1 MSSIKVD
8 QLVTS
13 MLQAAQGVLAH
24 KWPDARDYAE
34 AEFRRIGEAIAFIE
48 GQRALNAISEDRARM
63 HLEMQKNTASS
74 VLLTLEGL
82 SALAVEIA
90 INAALDVV
98 KSTVNTAV
106 GFVLI

>member
-1 MSSIKVD
+1 MKVEVS
-8 QLVTS
+8 QLTFNN
-13 MLQAAQGVLAH
+13 LCELIYTAL
-24 KWPDARDYAE
+24 
-34 AEFRRIGEAIAFIE
+34 GEAIAFIE
-48 GQRALNAISEDRARM
+48 AQRALNAMSEDRARM

-82 SALAVEIA
+82 SALAVEVA

-98 KSTVNTAV
+98 RGTVNTAV